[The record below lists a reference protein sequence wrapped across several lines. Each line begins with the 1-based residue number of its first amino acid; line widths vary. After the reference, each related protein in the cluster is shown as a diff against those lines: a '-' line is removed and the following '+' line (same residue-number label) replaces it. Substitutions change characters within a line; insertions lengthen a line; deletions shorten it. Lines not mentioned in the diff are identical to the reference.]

1 MAEVKAKLRYL
12 RVSPRKV
19 RRVVDTIR
27 GRKVEE
33 ALDILNFTT
42 MASAPDLSKLIR
54 SALANAGQRG
64 GMDVDQLYLKSI
76 WVSVGPII
84 KRYLARA
91 RGSASRINKRTSHI
105 TVVLDE
111 KQLTKSS

>member
-1 MAEVKAKLRYL
+1 MAEIKAQLRYL

-19 RRVVDTIR
+19 RRVVDSIR

-33 ALDILNFTT
+33 ALDILRFTT
-42 MASAPDLSKLIR
+42 MASAPDLSKLLQ
-54 SALANAGQRG
+54 SAVANADRRG
-64 GMDVDQLYLKSI
+64 GVDLDNLYLKSV
-76 WVSVGPII
+76 WVGVGPII

-105 TVVLDE
+105 TVVLEE
-111 KQLTKSS
+111 K